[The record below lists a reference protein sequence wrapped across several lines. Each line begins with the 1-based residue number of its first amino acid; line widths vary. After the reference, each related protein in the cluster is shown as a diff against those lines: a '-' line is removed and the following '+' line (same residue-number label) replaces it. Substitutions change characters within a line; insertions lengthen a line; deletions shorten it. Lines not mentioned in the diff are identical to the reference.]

1 MVWRPYSQAPEG
13 LQAEKLIF
21 LASRRVFLWTLK
33 GLWKTAAD
41 LVKTLKYR
49 PYRRGPTMCLR
60 LVRCRVDGFLTLSWH
75 QAAVRYEQAL

>member
-1 MVWRPYSQAPEG
+1 VVWRPYSQAPEG

-41 LVKTLKYR
+41 LGKTLKCR
-49 PYRRGPTMCLR
+49 RYRRAPAMRSCF
-60 LVRCRVDGFLTLSWH
+60 VQCRERSFPTLSWH

>member
-41 LVKTLKYR
+41 LAKALKFR
-49 PYRRGPTMCLR
+49 PYRGASAMRSSLIR
-60 LVRCRVDGFLTLSWH
+60 
-75 QAAVRYEQAL
+75 